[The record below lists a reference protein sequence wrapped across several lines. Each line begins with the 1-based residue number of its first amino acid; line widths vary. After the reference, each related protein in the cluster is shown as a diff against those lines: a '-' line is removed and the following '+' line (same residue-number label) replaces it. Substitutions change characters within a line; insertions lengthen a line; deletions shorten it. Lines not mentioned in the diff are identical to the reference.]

1 MNIPLWIAAKSL
13 QQWCHEIELTSTLLS
28 YQHQI
33 WLTCRYPDYLV
44 LSTFCKSPSELRA
57 PYEPPCPWHFQVC
70 WHSSQAAVLAVWVP
84 WHRSLIGGAVS
95 TPLASAI
102 RLNFC
107 ALLFCCYKLHIEFT
121 LPLPF
126 SRWWRHSSFAEWR
139 MAGNTPVSMTRII
152 MPFLKFEFF
161 QNPGSWC
168 NLRKFG
174 LWVVW
179 NCNILSGSADRHHLS
194 FSWVQPPTLSVLLWN
209 HWPHG
214 CRNKSS
220 IAYCLQFQQA
230 EMTGD
235 NSLDPLI
242 GLNLFPQTSINLRV

>member
-57 PYEPPCPWHFQVC
+57 PYEPQCPWHFQVC

-139 MAGNTPVSMTRII
+139 MAGEYSSLHDSDNYAFPEIWIFPKPR
-152 MPFLKFEFF
+152 FL
-161 QNPGSWC
+161 
-168 NLRKFG
+168 
-174 LWVVW
+174 
-179 NCNILSGSADRHHLS
+179 
-194 FSWVQPPTLSVLLWN
+194 VQPKEVWAVSCLELQHPFWT
-209 HWPHG
+209 
-214 CRNKSS
+214 CRQTPSFIFMGSTSYFVRLAVK
-220 IAYCLQFQQA
+220 
-230 EMTGD
+230 
-235 NSLDPLI
+235 PLTTW
-242 GLNLFPQTSINLRV
+242 L